1 MLNISFGRVNEDV
14 KTDRYR
20 SFRLV
25 EAKTITRFLI
35 FVMMGVF
42 ILILAAMFLPWTQ
55 NIRSKGYVTT
65 LNPDDR
71 PQTIQNMIG
80 GRIENW
86 YVQEGQQVSAGDT
99 IIKISEVKEE
109 YLDPEILDR
118 TQDQISAKAES
129 SKAYNEKAR
138 NLVDQLQALIQSK
151 AVKLEQNEIKVK
163 QTYLKIQSDSIDL
176 VAAKTKQSIARNQLE
191 RQERLYEEGLK
202 SLTDLEAKRFAL
214 QEANAKVISLE
225 NKLDANQNDL
235 LNLKANIR
243 SITNEYDDKIAK
255 SKSERMSALSSKYDA
270 DASKNKLQSNFNA
283 YEVRQKNYFI
293 ISPINGIITKA
304 ITTGIGEMI
313 KAGDEI
319 VSIMPLNY
327 DLAIEMYVEPMDV
340 TLLKKGQKL
349 RVQFDGW
356 PAIVF
361 SGWPNSSFGTF
372 GAKVFAIDN
381 FISDNGKYR
390 VLVSQDPD
398 DEPWPVEV
406 RVGGGANTIVLLNN
420 VTVGYE
426 LWRQLNGFPADYY
439 KNEKSQ
445 RVKTKAP
452 LRSVK

>member
-1 MLNISFGRVNEDV
+1 MLNISLKRITENV
-14 KTDRYR
+14 KADKYS
-20 SFRLV
+20 SFKIV
-25 EAKTITRFLI
+25 GSKTITRFLI
-35 FVMMGVF
+35 VVMTGVF
-42 ILILAAMFLPWTQ
+42 ILVLGAMFLPWTQ

-80 GRIENW
+80 GRIEKW
-86 YVQEGQQVSAGDT
+86 YVKEGQQVRAGDT
-99 IIKISEVKEE
+99 IIQISEVKEE
-109 YLDPEILDR
+109 YLDPEILAR
-118 TQDQISAKAES
+118 TRDQITAKAES
-129 SKAYNEKAR
+129 SKAYNEKAN

-151 AVKLEQNEIKVK
+151 EVKLEQNQIKVK

-176 VAAKTKQSIARNQLE
+176 VAAKTKLDIAQNQLD
-191 RQERLYEEGLK
+191 RQERLFNEGLK
-202 SLTDLEAKRFAL
+202 SLTDLEAKRFAV

-225 NKLDANQNDL
+225 NKLDANQNEL

-255 SKSERMSALSSKYDA
+255 SKSERMSALSAKYDA
-270 DASKNKLQSNFNA
+270 DASMNKLQSNFNA
-283 YEVRQKNYFI
+283 YEVRQNNYFI

-327 DLAIEMYVEPMDV
+327 DLAIEMYVDPMDV
-340 TLLKKGQKL
+340 TLLKRGQRL

-361 SGWPNSSFGTF
+361 GGWPNSSFGTF

-390 VLVSQDPD
+390 VLVAQDPD

-426 LWRQLNGFPADYY
+426 LWRQLNGFPPDYY
-439 KNEKSQ
+439 KNEKEES
-445 RVKTKAP
+445 VKTKAP